1 MTANTLGKVAA
12 VCSIVIIIGWG
23 VYWSVQV
30 KDTMCLLEA
39 ATAEEMPECL
49 EQMYE

>member
-1 MTANTLGKVAA
+1 MTANTLGKIAA

-23 VYWSVQV
+23 VYWAVQV
-30 KDTMCLLEA
+30 QDTMCLLEA
-39 ATAEEMPECL
+39 ATSEDIPECL

>member
-1 MTANTLGKVAA
+1 MTANTLGKIAA

-23 VYWSVQV
+23 VYWAVQV
-30 KDTMCLLEA
+30 QDTMCLLEA
-39 ATAEEMPECL
+39 ATSEEMPECL